1 MLEFEIFVFV
11 SGFFG
16 VGELGLTLSFFF
28 LVLGSPFPLFAC
40 REREVKCRKM

>member
-28 LVLGSPFPLFAC
+28 WFWVPHFLCLLAEK
-40 REREVKCRKM
+40 ER